1 MSEDIT
7 TSDNTKL
14 WIIIVIQVALML
26 ERIVKNI
33 TYFKC
38 GTNGI
43 SCGSRTPPATPDHS
57 ADTPRKAKPI
67 KRKKRRSEDIEAG
80 PARSDEDSSSD
91 YE

>member
-1 MSEDIT
+1 MSDYTTE

-43 SCGSRTPPATPDHS
+43 SCGSRTPPVTPEQSAEAT
-57 ADTPRKAKPI
+57 RKPKRAKP
-67 KRKKRRSEDIEAG
+67 KQVDVELG
-80 PARSDEDSSSD
+80 PAGSEENSSD
-91 YE
+91 YD